1 MTASLAILGTTIRQD
16 AEGRFCLN
24 DCHKAAGGDAAKKPA
39 NFLRL
44 DTTKAL
50 IAEISRCSDA
60 SNADHGTCAELHTP
74 HKGACSHMSTPS
86 SDVRRPHE
94 GDTGKSVSPLE
105 VVNDGINNG
114 TYAVKELVYAYAM
127 WISPAFHLTVI
138 RAFDA
143 LVTQGL
149 HTMKPLTREQKIA
162 EAFVLLHEDHEKSK
176 EQISIL
182 APKAEVADKIAESGG
197 LYTLNL
203 SAKAANMPLQ
213 QFVRAAHANG
223 FIFKQHGKWNAYAE
237 KVKAGFCHVKFH
249 PYRDRDGDE
258 RFSPQVFFT
267 PKGITRLVQITGQH

>member
-1 MTASLAILGTTIRQD
+1 MTSTLAILGTTIRQD

-24 DCHKAAGGDAAKKPA
+24 DCHKASGGENKNRPSIWAD
-39 NFLRL
+39 NSQ
-44 DTTKAL
+44 TKAL
-50 IAEISRCSDA
+50 IAEIQTEAGIPALA
-60 SNADHGTCAELHTP
+60 SIKGGNA
-74 HKGACSHMSTPS
+74 S
-86 SDVRRPHE
+86 
-94 GDTGKSVSPLE
+94 
-105 VVNDGINNG
+105 G

-143 LVTQGL
+143 LVTGQIAAPAL
-149 HTMKPLTREQKIA
+149 SEQEIVAQALQITVRQVEELKA
-162 EAFVLLHEDHEKSK
+162 ENA
-176 EQISIL
+176 IL
-182 APKAEVADKIAESGG
+182 APKAEVAEKIASSDG

-213 QFVRAAHANG
+213 QFVHAAHANG
-223 FIFKQHGKWNAYAE
+223 FIFKQNGKWNAYAE